1 MANQRVYSLIM
12 FIDEA
17 RIYVKAGDGGN
28 GAVAFRR
35 EAHVPRGG
43 PSGGNGG
50 RGGDVYLEADTQ
62 ANTLIAFTY
71 KMHFKAASGS
81 HGSSKNQT
89 GASGEDLVIKVPVGT
104 VAYEFESGMLVAD
117 LTEMGQ
123 RALVASAG
131 RGGRGNWTFRS
142 AVNQAPR
149 IAENGE
155 PGEERT
161 LRLELKLLADVGIVG
176 IPNAGKSTLLSR
188 ISAARPKIADYPF
201 TTLEPNLGTVL
212 IDNRDMVW
220 ADIPGL
226 IEGAHEGAGLGIKFL
241 RHIERTRLIVHLL
254 DGMSPDPLGDYA
266 VINQELELFNTLLSE
281 KPQIVVVN
289 KMDLP
294 DVQARWPAL
303 ATGLKRQGVLDA
315 LAISAVSGEGVQAL
329 LRRAAD
335 TLAELPPAP
344 KLEEVQPLSPPTRE
358 EDMSFS
364 IERDMDGGWRVR
376 GRRIERIVKMTR
388 WEYYDAVMRFQ
399 RILKA
404 LGITDAL
411 IARGVEI
418 GDTVRIGDKE
428 LEWSD

>member
-1 MANQRVYSLIM
+1 M

-17 RIYVKAGDGGN
+17 RINVKAGDGGN

-71 KMHFKAASGS
+71 KMHFKAANGG
-81 HGSSKNQT
+81 HGSGKNQT
-89 GASGEDLVIKVPVGT
+89 GASGEDLIIKVPVGT
-104 VAYEFESGMLVAD
+104 VAYEVESGMLVAD
-117 LTEMGQ
+117 LTKTGQ

-142 AVNQAPR
+142 AVIQAPR

-155 PGEERT
+155 PGEERA

-176 IPNAGKSTLLSR
+176 VPNAGKSTLLSR

-226 IEGAHEGAGLGIKFL
+226 IEGAHDGAGLGIKFL
-241 RHIERTRLIVHLL
+241 RHIERTRLVVHLL

-266 VINQELELFNTLLSE
+266 IINQELELFNTRLAE

-344 KLEEVQPLSPPTRE
+344 KLEDVQPLSPPTRE

-364 IERDMDGGWRVR
+364 VERDMDGAWRVS
-376 GRRIERIVKMTR
+376 GPRIERIVKMTR

-428 LEWSD
+428 LEWSN

>member
-1 MANQRVYSLIM
+1 M

-17 RIYVKAGDGGN
+17 RIEAKAGDGGN

-50 RGGDVYLEADTQ
+50 RGGDVFVQADAQ
-62 ANTLIAFTY
+62 QNTLIAFTH
-71 KMHFKAASGS
+71 KMHFRAESGS
-81 HGSSKNQT
+81 HGGGKNQT
-89 GASGEDLVIKVPVGT
+89 GASGSDLVIKVPVGT
-104 VAYEFESGMLVAD
+104 VVYEIETGLLIAD
-117 LTEMGQ
+117 LAEAGQ
-123 RALVASAG
+123 RALVAAG
-131 RGGRGNWTFRS
+131 RRGGRGNFTFRS
-142 AVNQAPR
+142 ATNQAPR

-155 PGEERT
+155 PGEERS

-201 TTLEPNLGTVL
+201 TTLEPNLGTIL

-226 IEGAHEGAGLGIKFL
+226 IEGAHEGAGLGHQFL

-254 DGMSPDPLGDYA
+254 DGMSPDPLGDYE
-266 VINQELELFNTLLSE
+266 VINQELELFNPALAA
-281 KPQIVVVN
+281 KPQIVVMN
-289 KMDLP
+289 KLDLTEALERWP
-294 DVQARWPAL
+294 DVAA
-303 ATGLKRQGVLDA
+303 GLRKRGVA
-315 LAISAVSGEGVQAL
+315 EPIAISAVSGEGVQAL

-335 TLAELPPAP
+335 TLAELPPP
-344 KLEEVQPLSPPTRE
+344 PRLEDVQPLLPPTRE

-364 IERDMDGGWRVR
+364 VEREPDGGYRVR

-388 WEYYDAVMRFQ
+388 WEYYDSVMRFQ

-404 LGITDAL
+404 LGITEAL
-411 IARGVEI
+411 VARGVEA

>member
-1 MANQRVYSLIM
+1 M

-17 RIYVKAGDGGN
+17 RIEAKAGDGGN

-50 RGGDVYLEADTQ
+50 RGGDVFVQADAQ
-62 ANTLIAFTY
+62 QNTLIAFTH
-71 KMHFKAASGS
+71 KMHFRAESGS
-81 HGSSKNQT
+81 HGGGKNQT
-89 GASGEDLVIKVPVGT
+89 GASGSDLVIKVPVGT
-104 VAYEFESGMLVAD
+104 VVYEIETGLLIAD
-117 LTEMGQ
+117 LAEAGQ
-123 RALVASAG
+123 RALVAAGG
-131 RGGRGNWTFRS
+131 RGGRGNFTFRS
-142 AVNQAPR
+142 ATNQAPR

-155 PGEERT
+155 PGEERS

-201 TTLEPNLGTVL
+201 TTLEPNLGTIL

-226 IEGAHEGAGLGIKFL
+226 IEGAHEGAGLGHQFL

-254 DGMSPDPLGDYA
+254 DGMSPDPLGDYE
-266 VINQELELFNTLLSE
+266 VINQELELFNPALAA
-281 KPQIVVVN
+281 KPQIVVMN
-289 KMDLP
+289 KLDLTEALERWP
-294 DVQARWPAL
+294 DVAA
-303 ATGLKRQGVLDA
+303 GLRKRGVA
-315 LAISAVSGEGVQAL
+315 EPIAISAVSGEGVQAL

-335 TLAELPPAP
+335 TLAELPPP
-344 KLEEVQPLSPPTRE
+344 PRLEDVQPLLPPTRE

-364 IERDMDGGWRVR
+364 VEREPDGGYRVR

-388 WEYYDAVMRFQ
+388 WEYYDSVMRFQ

-404 LGITDAL
+404 LGITEAL
-411 IARGVEI
+411 VARGVEA

>member
-1 MANQRVYSLIM
+1 M

-17 RIYVKAGDGGN
+17 RINVKAGDGGN

-50 RGGDVYLEADTQ
+50 KGGDVYLEADTQ
-62 ANTLIAFTY
+62 ANTLIAFTH
-71 KMHFKAASGS
+71 KMYFKATDGS
-81 HGSSKNQT
+81 HGSGKNQT
-89 GASGEDLVIKVPVGT
+89 GASGEDLIIKVPVGT
-104 VAYEFESGMLVAD
+104 VAYETESGMLVAD
-117 LTEMGQ
+117 LTEPGQ
-123 RALVASAG
+123 RVLVASAG

-142 AVNQAPR
+142 PVQQAPR

-155 PGEERT
+155 PGEERA

-201 TTLEPNLGTVL
+201 TTLEPSLGTVL

-226 IEGAHEGAGLGIKFL
+226 IEGAHDGVGLGLKFL
-241 RHIERTRLIVHLL
+241 RHIERTRLVVHLL
-254 DGMSPDPLGDYA
+254 DGMSPDPLGDYG
-266 VINQELELFNTLLSE
+266 VINQELQLFNTLLAE

-289 KMDLP
+289 KMDLS
-294 DVQARWPAL
+294 DVQVRWPTL
-303 ATGLKRQGVLDA
+303 AAGLKQRGVPEPM
-315 LAISAVSGEGVQAL
+315 AISAVSGEGVQAL

-335 TLAELPPAP
+335 TLAELPPPP
-344 KLEEVQPLSPPTRE
+344 KLGDVQPLSPPTRE

-364 IERDMDGGWRVR
+364 IEHDMDGTWRVR

-399 RILKA
+399 RIMKA

-411 IARGVEI
+411 VQRGVEV

>member
-1 MANQRVYSLIM
+1 M

-17 RIYVKAGDGGN
+17 RIFVKAGDGGN

-50 RGGDVYLEADTQ
+50 RGGNVYLEADTQ

-71 KMHFKAASGS
+71 KMHFDAESGS

-89 GASGEDLVIKVPVGT
+89 GASGDDLVIKVPIGT
-104 VAYEFESGMLVAD
+104 VAYEVDTGLLIAD
-117 LTEMGQ
+117 LTEAGQ
-123 RALVASAG
+123 RALVAQGG

-142 AVNQAPR
+142 PTVQAPR

-155 PGEERT
+155 PGEERS

-188 ISAARPKIADYPF
+188 TSAARPKIADYPF
-201 TTLEPNLGTVL
+201 TTLEPNLGVVL

-254 DGMSPDPLGDYA
+254 DGMSPDPLGDYV
-266 VINQELELFNTLLSE
+266 VINQELEQFNPMLAE
-281 KPQIVVVN
+281 KPQVVVLN

-294 DVQARWPAL
+294 DVQARWPQIAH
-303 ATGLKRQGVLDA
+303 GLKKQGVA
-315 LAISAVSGEGVQAL
+315 EPLAISAVSGEGVQAL
-329 LRRAAD
+329 LRRTAD
-335 TLAELPPAP
+335 LLAELPPAP
-344 KLEEVQPLSPPTRE
+344 RFEEVQPLIPPTRE

-364 IERDMDGGWRVR
+364 VERDPDGAYRVR
-376 GRRIERIVKMTR
+376 GPRIERIVKMTR
-388 WEYYDAVMRFQ
+388 WEYYDSVMRFQ

-404 LGITDAL
+404 LGITAAL
-411 IARGVEI
+411 VERGVEV

-428 LEWSD
+428 LEWAD